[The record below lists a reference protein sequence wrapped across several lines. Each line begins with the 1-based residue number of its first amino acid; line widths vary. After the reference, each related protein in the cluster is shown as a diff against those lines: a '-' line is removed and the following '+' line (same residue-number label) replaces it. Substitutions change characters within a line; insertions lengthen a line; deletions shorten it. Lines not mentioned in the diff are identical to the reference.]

1 MSHGGI
7 DSELITNVRQY
18 DATLTENARQYDATM
33 TENSREYDAY
43 VEEQIV
49 IGGGVDVSDT
59 TAVESDV
66 ASGKVFH
73 KANGDRAVGTLILSS
88 ASIKDVNLVD
98 YDGKILYSYTK
109 AEFAA
114 LTALPSAPTH
124 SGLVS
129 EGWMYTLAQAKAQA
143 ASDGKLYVGHFYN
156 TTDGR
161 TRIKVRLF
169 TGRLSCYLGLCVN
182 GTATVDWGDGTATNT
197 VTGSSLSTIVN
208 TSHTWASAGDYDI
221 YINVPSGSSARII
234 GTASYGQ
241 LLWTTETAS
250 ASRDKNYVYASGILE
265 LNVGNNMQIGSAA
278 TSMMVN
284 AIISYPAASSLYS
297 TYYLFTYVH
306 TPDII
311 CLPYGLTTTENY
323 AFANSEAKAV
333 QLPDTLTSIS
343 KDCFYNAKTLSSIV
357 VPSNVTSIGA
367 EAFYNCYGLGEI
379 HFKPS
384 TPPTVANSNAW
395 TNLPTDCK
403 IYVPSGKL
411 SAYTG
416 ATNYPSS
423 STYTYVEE

>member
-1 MSHGGI
+1 
-7 DSELITNVRQY
+7 
-18 DATLTENARQYDATM
+18 
-33 TENSREYDAY
+33 
-43 VEEQIV
+43 
-49 IGGGVDVSDT
+49 
-59 TAVESDV
+59 
-66 ASGKVFH
+66 
-73 KANGDRAVGTLILSS
+73 
-88 ASIKDVNLVD
+88 
-98 YDGKILYSYTK
+98 
-109 AEFAA
+109 
-114 LTALPSAPTH
+114 
-124 SGLVS
+124 
-129 EGWMYTLAQAKAQA
+129 MYTLQQAQAQA

-169 TGRLSCYLGLCVN
+169 PGRLSCYLGLCVN

-197 VTGSSLSTIVN
+197 VTGSSLTTIVN
-208 TSHTWASAGDYDI
+208 TSHTWAAAGDYDI
-221 YINVPSGSSARII
+221 YISVPSGSTARII

-265 LNVGNNMQIGSAA
+265 LNVGDNMQIGSAA

-284 AIISYPAASSLYS
+284 AIISYPSASSLYS

-311 CLPYGLTTTENY
+311 CLPYGLTSTENY

-333 QLPDTLTSIS
+333 QFPDTLTSIS
-343 KDCFYNAKTLSSIV
+343 KDCFYNAKTLSSII
-357 VPSNVTSIGA
+357 VPSSVTSIGA

-403 IYVPSGKL
+403 IFVPTGKL

-416 ATNYPSS
+416 STNYPSS
-423 STYTYVEE
+423 STYSYVEE